1 MVVAAGGVFGE
12 GPDLRHRRG
21 ALRDPGQL
29 GLPLILLAFILAAVL
44 RAAQGS
50 ATVAIVTT
58 AGLLASS
65 VAGGGYTP
73 AQTAVIVIAIGFGAL
88 GLSHVTDAGFW
99 TVTRYLGLTV
109 ADGLQHLDRAHH
121 HPRPRRLR
129 PDLRRLDPGG
139 RPERLMRARLD
150 QLVASALQQGSA
162 VPAFTCYDFTTA
174 LAVVAAA
181 EDAGRGAILLVS
193 PSTAATANGLR
204 LIAALRGL
212 ADSAAV
218 PVAVQLDHASDLGVI
233 ADAVAAG
240 ADSVLVDGSSLEY
253 EDNIALVRAARA
265 MLDDAGSAETV
276 IEAELGGLAG
286 DEDRAFGADAAGSA
300 PAAGLTDSAQVED
313 FVARTGAQLLAV
325 AVGNVHGRYQGEP
338 ELRWDVLQDIAVRT
352 RVPLV
357 LHGASGI
364 PAAELVK
371 AAAMNVGKVNFNT
384 ELRTG
389 VLETLEARTGA
400 HRSDGENLQGLLAEW
415 DASAGTFAATAL
427 ATLSR

>member
-1 MVVAAGGVFGE
+1 
-12 GPDLRHRRG
+12 
-21 ALRDPGQL
+21 
-29 GLPLILLAFILAAVL
+29 
-44 RAAQGS
+44 
-50 ATVAIVTT
+50 
-58 AGLLASS
+58 
-65 VAGGGYTP
+65 
-73 AQTAVIVIAIGFGAL
+73 
-88 GLSHVTDAGFW
+88 
-99 TVTRYLGLTV
+99 
-109 ADGLQHLDRAHH
+109 
-121 HPRPRRLR
+121 
-129 PDLRRLDPGG
+129 
-139 RPERLMRARLD
+139 MRARLD

-193 PSTAATANGLR
+193 PSTAATPNGLR

-212 ADSAAV
+212 ADAAGV
-218 PVAVQLDHASDLGVI
+218 PVVVQLDHASDLRVI
-233 ADAVAAG
+233 TDAVDAG

-265 MLDDAGSAETV
+265 ALDGAGFAGEIV

-286 DEDRAFGADAAGSA
+286 DEDRAFGPDAAGST
-300 PAAGLTDSAQVED
+300 PAAGMAGLTDSAQVED
-313 FVARTGAQLLAV
+313 FVARSGAQLLAV
-325 AVGNVHGRYQGEP
+325 AVGNVHGKYQGEP

-352 RVPLV
+352 RIPLV

-389 VLETLEARTGA
+389 VLGTLEARTA
-400 HRSDGENLQGLLAEW
+400 VHRRDGENLQGLLAEW
-415 DASAGTFAATAL
+415 DATAGTFAATAL
-427 ATLSR
+427 STLSR